1 MCGPS
6 GWVCATWPAPSDAPK
21 LRTKESALK
30 RQETSTRRCSS
41 WENASMHWDTTS
53 KPSETSQVLFIM
65 IHKKFA
71 HMHSMVVLQSF
82 NVVSTR
88 TSLNCWVKP
97 SPLLC
102 VCLLH
107 PQAAAARSLQGE
119 QADSLPAGLLLR
131 PRQSL
136 HDRQHQPVCL
146 HVRRDP
152 QRPQVLRCGAE
163 GAGCLRTSFH
173 QFIYSTGVSVNK
185 ITRLEV

>member
-53 KPSETSQVLFIM
+53 KPSESSQVLSCSLYYNSENL
-65 IHKKFA
+65 
-71 HMHSMVVLQSF
+71 HSCTVWLFCSPF
-82 NVVSTR
+82 NIVSTR
-88 TSLNCWVKP
+88 TSVDSWVKP
-97 SPLLC
+97 SALLC

-107 PQAAAARSLQGE
+107 PQAAAARPLQGE

-152 QRPQVLRCGAE
+152 QRPQVLRRGAE
-163 GAGCLRTSFH
+163 GAGCLHPAFH
-173 QFIYSTGVSVNK
+173 
-185 ITRLEV
+185 